1 MVRIISDS
9 STMLN
14 VKEGKEHGITISP
27 LSVTING
34 KSYRELEEI
43 TAEEFI
49 KLINEGFMPTTS
61 QPSIGEKMHLYE
73 TLAKNDEII
82 DITIADGLSGT
93 YHSACTAKDDC
104 PHNDNIHVFNSKTLC
119 GPHRYLVLK
128 AVDLASKGFTAKQII
143 QELKTLQQHEKSF
156 LIPSDFA
163 FLKRGGRLTP
173 IAATIGGL
181 LKIVPVMTL
190 TDDKSKLEKYTVKR
204 TLSKA
209 IIEIDK
215 CFQDMQV
222 DESFYITITHAE
234 NEELAKKVASH
245 MKEEFP
251 NTEIEIY
258 PLTPAFIAQGGPG
271 CIAIQ
276 VIKKSAA

>member
-34 KSYRELEEI
+34 KSYREQEEI

-73 TLAKNDEII
+73 TLAKDDEII

-190 TDDKSKLEKYTVKR
+190 TDDKSKLEK
-204 TLSKA
+204 
-209 IIEIDK
+209 
-215 CFQDMQV
+215 
-222 DESFYITITHAE
+222 
-234 NEELAKKVASH
+234 
-245 MKEEFP
+245 
-251 NTEIEIY
+251 
-258 PLTPAFIAQGGPG
+258 
-271 CIAIQ
+271 
-276 VIKKSAA
+276 

>member
-1 MVRIISDS
+1 MV
-9 STMLN
+9 LQF
-14 VKEGKEHGITISP
+14 SP

-73 TLAKNDEII
+73 TLAKDDEII

-215 CFQDMQV
+215 CFHDMQV
-222 DESFYITITHAE
+222 DESFYMTITHAE

>member
-1 MVRIISDS
+1 MVKIISDS
-9 STMLN
+9 STMFN
-14 VKEGKEHGITISP
+14 AKEGREQGITISP
-27 LSVTING
+27 LSVIIDG

-43 TAEEFI
+43 TGKEFI
-49 KLINEGFMPTTS
+49 RFIDKGLIPSTS

-73 TLAKNDEII
+73 TLAKEDEII

-93 YHSACTAKDDC
+93 YHSACAAKDDS
-104 PHNDNIHVFNSKTLC
+104 PHNENIHVYNAKTLC

-128 AVDLASKGFTAKQII
+128 AVDLANKGYTAKEII
-143 QELKTLQQHEKSF
+143 QELETLQPYEKSF
-156 LIPSDFA
+156 LIPNDFS

-173 IAATIGGL
+173 LSATIGGL

-190 TDDKSKLEKYTVKR
+190 TEDKSKLEKFTVKR
-204 TLSKA
+204 TFSKA
-209 IIEIDK
+209 IAEIDK
-215 CFQDMQV
+215 CFHEMQV
-222 DESFYITITHAE
+222 DKTYYMTITHAE

-245 MKEEFP
+245 MREEFP
-251 NTEIEIY
+251 DTEIEIF

>member
-1 MVRIISDS
+1 M
-9 STMLN
+9 
-14 VKEGKEHGITISP
+14 
-27 LSVTING
+27 SVTING

-215 CFQDMQV
+215 CFHDMQV
-222 DESFYITITHAE
+222 DESFYMTITHAE